1 MTTGCDIFTRTFLSC
16 VTVSLLPVRY
26 TSAGPLSL
34 KQNGVLTLVIT
45 SGLTDCTVRTQHTL
59 VAEQVTVHFVD
70 PRVAACTHCTAEERV
85 CLFQA
90 VTGGFNIFLA

>member
-1 MTTGCDIFTRTFLSC
+1 MTFSLVHSVSC
-16 VTVSLLPVRY
+16 VTVSLLLVRY

-45 SGLTDCTVRTQHTL
+45 SGLTDCTLRTQPTL
-59 VAEQVTVHFVD
+59 VAEQVTAHFVD

-85 CLFQA
+85 FLFQA
-90 VTGGFNIFLA
+90 VTGGFSIFLA